1 MQANLY
7 ANGILLPSGDISR
20 DKINL
25 ISGAMTAP
33 LLETLWAFSENDT
46 EAMERIS
53 AIFTHLYSEGREV
66 EMLAVLRILYDVVG
80 MQFPEEVE
88 LLAVHLEARQYFLF
102 SFLLDMDDIMQDFM
116 AEAAE
121 A

>member
-1 MQANLY
+1 MQVNLY

-25 ISGAMTAP
+25 ITGAMTAP
-33 LLETLWAFSENDT
+33 FVETLWAFSENDT
-46 EAMERIS
+46 EVMKRIS

-66 EMLAVLRILYDVVG
+66 EMLAG
-80 MQFPEEVE
+80 HP
-88 LLAVHLEARQYFLF
+88 EARQYFLF

-116 AEAAE
+116 AEAGRAFCSP
-121 A
+121 